1 MKIHISYN
9 NQQSYESVLIFL
21 NVFCDL
27 KCEDYEILPT
37 IVKSFYIEEEK
48 KNVKSI
54 LIPVL
59 KPELVYECVY
69 KNVKMKIREYR
80 SKENYVL
87 FRSKILS
94 SNRELEIEFDTE
106 DKEYVD
112 YFFNK
117 VKQCYLNDFKHIKS
131 EYISHYIFNDFR
143 EWEKSDNYIKRGL
156 STLYLPKQSK
166 ESLFDDVENFYN
178 NADICNF
185 YKMMNIP
192 QTRIYL
198 FYGYPGTGKTTT
210 SFVIASK
217 LNLNICTL
225 DFTNKIDD
233 TVFRKCVKDLPDDSL
248 LLLEDIDHLFCP
260 KKEHDEARH
269 SITFSGLLNIIDGIS
284 KVRKLICVITCNNI
298 KALDKT
304 LLRRFDYSIHFEKF
318 ITQDQ
323 LESFCN
329 QLPENIPIDRNKFVN
344 FFKSKKTTMNII
356 QKWVLMHIYNLIM
369 KKYSLTEK
377 LEEFNTFNSWYDMN
391 DQKDI
396 YI

>member
-1 MKIHISYN
+1 MKLHISYN
-9 NQQSYESVLIFL
+9 NSTSFESVLIFL
-21 NVFCDL
+21 NMFCNLRCD
-27 KCEDYEILPT
+27 DFEILPVIT
-37 IVKSFYIEEEK
+37 KTFYIEEDK
-48 KNVKSI
+48 KNFHSI
-54 LIPVL
+54 LIPIL
-59 KPELVYECVY
+59 KPELVYDCVY
-69 KNVKMKIREYR
+69 ENVKMKIKEYR
-80 SKENYVL
+80 GKEKFVL

-94 SNRELEIEFDTE
+94 NDRELEIDFDTE
-106 DKEYVD
+106 NKEYID

-117 VKQCYLNDFKHIKS
+117 VKQFHVNDFKHIKS
-131 EYISHYIFNDFR
+131 EHISHFIFNDFR
-143 EWEKSDNYIKRGL
+143 EWEKSDNYTKRDL
-156 STLYLPKQSK
+156 STLYLPKESK
-166 ESLFDDVENFYN
+166 ESLFNDVENFYN
-178 NADICNF
+178 NVDIANF
-185 YKMMNIP
+185 YKTMNIP

-217 LNLNICTL
+217 LNLNICTI

-233 TVFRKCVKDLPDDSL
+233 TVFRKCVKDLPDNSL

-260 KKEHDEARH
+260 KKDHDEARH

-298 KALDKT
+298 SVLDKT
-304 LLRRFDYSIHFEKF
+304 LLRRFDYSIHFEK
-318 ITQDQ
+318 IVSQDQ
-323 LESFCN
+323 LEGFCN
-329 QLPENIPIDRNKFVN
+329 QLPDNIPIDKTAFVK

-369 KKYSLTEK
+369 KKYSLSEK
-377 LEEFNTFNSWYDMN
+377 LEEFNKFNSWYDMN